1 MLSFTSLVRSLV
13 PALALAGAVT
23 GCSSLPALPTPAP
36 PIGMRVATPPE
47 RMRLHVS
54 NGTTIP
60 VLLTVNGGAGRPI
73 AAGQGADLGLT
84 DLGPLPW
91 AAQVR
96 TATGRVLVE
105 LTVHAG
111 DAWTQDNGDGSG
123 SSSGAAARVDLSCG
137 RIDISSGIYLHGPA
151 PGPGTPGDCD
161 P

>member
-1 MLSFTSLVRSLV
+1 MRFLARSAV
-13 PALALAGAVT
+13 LALVVAGAVA
-23 GCSSLPALPTPAP
+23 GCSSLPAMPTPAP
-36 PIGMRVATPPE
+36 PVGVRVATPPE
-47 RMRLHVS
+47 RMWLHVS

-73 AAGQGADLGLT
+73 AAGQGTDLGLT

-96 TATGRVLVE
+96 TGTGRVLVE